1 MLSARSVGVRC
12 PIYHEEMVVTRIA
25 QLEATRVTV
34 GVDTHRDA
42 HVAVALDQLGRRLG
56 QLEIATTRAGYAQLL
71 AWAESFGE
79 VVVFAVEGCGC
90 YGAGLARHLG
100 AQHVRVVEVMRANR
114 QTRRRTGKSD
124 PIDAEAAG
132 RAVLAGEAA
141 AAPKSGDDV
150 VEMIRVLR
158 VVRVTAMKA
167 RTQAINA
174 LRSLLVTAP
183 PELRDQLRALSSV
196 KLVRSA
202 ARFRPGAQDSPLA
215 ASKLALR
222 LLARRYQA
230 LDDEIA
236 ELDAQLEQL
245 TAQASPQL
253 IESFGVGPEAAA
265 ALLIAAGDNPG
276 RLHSEAA
283 FSMLCGSSLVAA
295 SSGKTIRYR
304 LNRGGNRQANAAL
317 YRIVLV
323 RMRYHQP
330 TKDYVDRRTSEGK
343 SKPEIIRCLKR
354 YVAREVYTALKQTGE
369 ANLARA
375 V

>member
-1 MLSARSVGVRC
+1 M
-12 PIYHEEMVVTRIA
+12 TRIA
-25 QLEATRVTV
+25 QLEPRRVTV

-71 AWAESFGE
+71 AWAGSFGE

-114 QTRRRTGKSD
+114 QTRRRKGKSD
-124 PIDAEAAG
+124 PTDAEAAG

-222 LLARRYQA
+222 LLACRYQA

-236 ELDAQLEQL
+236 ALDSQLEQF
-245 TAQASPQL
+245 TAQASPEL

-283 FSMLCGSSLVAA
+283 FSMLCGSSPVAA

-323 RMRYHQP
+323 RLRYHQP
-330 TKDYVDRRTSEGK
+330 TKDYVDRRTREGK

-369 ANLARA
+369 TNLARA

>member
-25 QLEATRVTV
+25 QFEPTRVTV

-114 QTRRRTGKSD
+114 QTRRRKGKSD
-124 PIDAEAAG
+124 PTDAEAAG

-222 LLARRYQA
+222 LLACRYQA
-230 LDDEIA
+230 LDHEIA
-236 ELDAQLEQL
+236 GLDAQLEQL

-283 FSMLCGSSLVAA
+283 FSMLCGSSPVAA

-369 ANLARA
+369 TNHARA

>member
-1 MLSARSVGVRC
+1 
-12 PIYHEEMVVTRIA
+12 MVVTRIA
-25 QLEATRVTV
+25 QLEPTRVTV

-114 QTRRRTGKSD
+114 QTRRRKGKSD
-124 PIDAEAAG
+124 PTDAEAAG

-141 AAPKSGDDV
+141 TAPKSGDDV

-202 ARFRPGAQDSPLA
+202 SRFRPGAQDSPLA

-222 LLARRYQA
+222 LLACRYQA

-236 ELDAQLEQL
+236 ALDSQLEQL
-245 TAQASPQL
+245 TAQASPHL

-283 FSMLCGSSLVAA
+283 FSMLCGSSPVAA
-295 SSGKTIRYR
+295 SSGKTVRYR

>member
-1 MLSARSVGVRC
+1 M
-12 PIYHEEMVVTRIA
+12 TRIA
-25 QLEATRVTV
+25 QLEPTRVTV

-56 QLEIATTRAGYAQLL
+56 RLEIATTRAGYAQLL

-114 QTRRRTGKSD
+114 QTRRRKGKSD
-124 PIDAEAAG
+124 PTDAEAAG

-202 ARFRPGAQDSPLA
+202 ARFRLGAQDSPLA

-222 LLARRYQA
+222 LLACRYQA
-230 LDDEIA
+230 LDEEIA

-245 TAQASPQL
+245 TAQASPHL

-283 FSMLCGSSLVAA
+283 FSMLCGSSPVAA
-295 SSGKTIRYR
+295 SSGKTVRYR

-323 RMRYHQP
+323 RVRYHQP
-330 TKDYVDRRTSEGK
+330 TKDYVNRRTSEGK

-354 YVAREVYTALKQTGE
+354 YVAREVYTALKQTSE
-369 ANLARA
+369 TNLARTA
-375 V
+375 